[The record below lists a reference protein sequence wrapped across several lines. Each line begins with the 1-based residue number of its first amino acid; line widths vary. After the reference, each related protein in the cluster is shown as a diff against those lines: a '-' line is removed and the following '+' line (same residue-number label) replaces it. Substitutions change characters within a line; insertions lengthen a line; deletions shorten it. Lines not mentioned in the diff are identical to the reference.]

1 MLFQHIECSFEYHL
15 YLKIKEKIIV
25 YCNKVINMKNQV
37 FFISVIAIILSL
49 YSCEEKEAPQ
59 PTITVK
65 YLALGDSYTIGQ
77 GVEENERWPN
87 QLSAQ
92 LESNGIDVQK
102 TQIIAQTGWKTSD
115 LLNGIADS
123 TLNDYDLISLLIGVN
138 NQFWSQP
145 FDIFQTEFDSLVNIA
160 IEAVGKERI
169 FIVSIPDYGVTPFGS
184 SNSENIANDI
194 DMYNGYI
201 SERCAEE
208 GFPFINVTEIS
219 RQLGDSDG
227 ALAADNLH
235 PSGYQYSLWVNEM
248 LPSVLD
254 LIR

>member
-1 MLFQHIECSFEYHL
+1 
-15 YLKIKEKIIV
+15 
-25 YCNKVINMKNQV
+25 MKNQV
-37 FFISVIAIILSL
+37 FFISAIVIVLSL
-49 YSCEEKEAPQ
+49 FSCEEKEAPQ

-77 GVEENERWPN
+77 GVEEDERWPN

-145 FDIFQTEFDSLVNIA
+145 FDVFQTEFDSLVNIA
-160 IEAVGKERI
+160 IEAVGQERI

-201 SERCAEE
+201 SERSAEE

>member
-1 MLFQHIECSFEYHL
+1 
-15 YLKIKEKIIV
+15 
-25 YCNKVINMKNQV
+25 MKNQV
-37 FFISVIAIILSL
+37 FFISVIAIVLSL

-92 LESNGIDVQK
+92 LESNGIDVQR

-201 SERCAEE
+201 SGRCAEE

>member
-1 MLFQHIECSFEYHL
+1 
-15 YLKIKEKIIV
+15 
-25 YCNKVINMKNQV
+25 MKNQV
-37 FFISVIAIILSL
+37 FFISAIVIVLSL
-49 YSCEEKEAPQ
+49 FSCEEKEAPQ

-87 QLSAQ
+87 QLSTQ
-92 LESNGIDVQK
+92 LESNGIEVQK

-145 FDIFQTEFDSLVNIA
+145 FDVFQTEFDSLVNIA
-160 IEAVGKERI
+160 IEAVGIERI

-219 RQLGDSDG
+219 RQLGDSNG

-235 PSGYQYSLWVNEM
+235 PSGYQYSLWVNQM

>member
-1 MLFQHIECSFEYHL
+1 
-15 YLKIKEKIIV
+15 
-25 YCNKVINMKNQV
+25 MKNQV
-37 FFISVIAIILSL
+37 FFISIIVIILSL

-92 LESNGIDVQK
+92 LESNDIDVQK
-102 TQIIAQTGWKTSD
+102 KQIIAQTGWKTSD

-160 IEAVGKERI
+160 IEAVGKDRI

>member
-1 MLFQHIECSFEYHL
+1 
-15 YLKIKEKIIV
+15 
-25 YCNKVINMKNQV
+25 MKNQV
-37 FFISVIAIILSL
+37 FFISVIAIVFSL
-49 YSCEEKEAPQ
+49 YACEEKEAPQ

-87 QLSAQ
+87 QLSVQ

-123 TLNDYDLISLLIGVN
+123 TLNDYDIISLLIGVN

-145 FDIFQTEFDSLVNIA
+145 FDVFQTEFDSLVNIA

-219 RQLGDSDG
+219 RQLGDSNG

-248 LPSVLD
+248 LPHVLD
-254 LIR
+254 IVR

>member
-1 MLFQHIECSFEYHL
+1 
-15 YLKIKEKIIV
+15 
-25 YCNKVINMKNQV
+25 MKNQV
-37 FFISVIAIILSL
+37 FFISVIAIIFSL

-145 FDIFQTEFDSLVNIA
+145 FDVFQTEFDSLVNLA

-227 ALAADNLH
+227 ALATDNLH

-248 LPSVLD
+248 LPSVLE

>member
-1 MLFQHIECSFEYHL
+1 
-15 YLKIKEKIIV
+15 
-25 YCNKVINMKNQV
+25 MKNQV
-37 FFISVIAIILSL
+37 FFISIIVIILSL

-92 LESNGIDVQK
+92 LESNDIDVQK

-160 IEAVGKERI
+160 IEAVGKDRI

-219 RQLGDSDG
+219 RQIGDSDG

-254 LIR
+254 LIP

>member
-1 MLFQHIECSFEYHL
+1 
-15 YLKIKEKIIV
+15 
-25 YCNKVINMKNQV
+25 MKNQV
-37 FFISVIAIILSL
+37 FFISAIVIVLSL
-49 YSCEEKEAPQ
+49 FSCEEKEAPQ

-77 GVEENERWPN
+77 GVEEDERWPN

-145 FDIFQTEFDSLVNIA
+145 FDVFQTEFDSLVNIA
-160 IEAVGKERI
+160 IEAVGQERI

-227 ALAADNLH
+227 ALATDNLH

-254 LIR
+254 LIH